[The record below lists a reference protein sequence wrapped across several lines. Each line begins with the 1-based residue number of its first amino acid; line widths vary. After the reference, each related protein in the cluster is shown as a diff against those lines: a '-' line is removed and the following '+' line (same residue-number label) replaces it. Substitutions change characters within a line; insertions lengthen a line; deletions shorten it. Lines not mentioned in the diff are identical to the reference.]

1 MLPTLNADDD
11 ASCVTHILFW
21 SLSLDRAQEVVWYG
35 EKKFSCF
42 KVRQTKVQILTPL
55 PAK

>member
-1 MLPTLNADDD
+1 MMPSLNTDDN
-11 ASCVTHILFW
+11 ASCVAHILVW

-35 EKKFSCF
+35 EKKISCF